1 MNILFIVRSFSIGG
15 VEIVTEALANK
26 FAEEGHRVAVY
37 SMIPTENNIA
47 YKLNPGINYYE
58 GCGFDSSKETINR
71 LHDVYIRE
79 EIQIVINQWGLP
91 FVPIR
96 PAKKAAKGLTIKF
109 ISVYHNDPLT
119 NGRIQSVKLDLEST
133 NNPLLRFF
141 LRIKLGLYKLITSAS
156 MRYVYKKSNCF
167 MVLSSSFID
176 NFKKFTGIKK
186 PSKLVVLTNPITI
199 DVSYSEQRLDEKIK
213 EILFVGRLDYTQK
226 RVYRIL
232 ETWKQIEKTFP
243 EWRLTLLG
251 DGPEKEN
258 LERLQLDMNLHNV
271 SFEGV
276 QDPISYYKRAAL
288 LVLTSDFE
296 GFPLVLAE
304 CMSYG
309 VIPIVYGSFPSI
321 YDIIND
327 GVDGIIVPKV
337 NGCFSS
343 NLMAEKINS
352 LLTDYNMRNQMSKAA
367 VNKSMNYSM
376 DSIYHQWL
384 EVLNKLENK

>member
-15 VEIVTEALANK
+15 VEIVTAALANK

-37 SMIPTENNIA
+37 SMIPTENDIA

-96 PAKKAAKGLTIKF
+96 PARKAAKGLKIKF

-119 NGRIQSVKLDLEST
+119 NGRIQSVKLDLESI
-133 NNPLLRFF
+133 NSPILRFF
-141 LRIKLGLYKLITSAS
+141 LRVKLSLYKTITSAS
-156 MRYVYKKSNCF
+156 MRYVYKKSDCF

-176 NFKKFTGIKK
+176 NFKIFTGITN
-186 PSKLVVLTNPITI
+186 PTKLVVQTNPITI
-199 DVSYSEQRLDEKIK
+199 EVSDSEQFLSEKIK
-213 EILFVGRLDYTQK
+213 EVLFVGRLDYTQK

-232 ETWKQIEKTFP
+232 ETWEQIEKSNP
-243 EWRLTLLG
+243 EWALTLLG
-251 DGPEKEN
+251 GGPEKEN
-258 LERLQLDMNLHNV
+258 LERLQIKLKLHNV
-271 SFEGV
+271 HFEGI
-276 QDPISYYKRAAL
+276 QDPIQYYKRATI

-296 GFPLVLAE
+296 GLPLVLAE

-309 VIPIVYGSFPSI
+309 VIPVVYGSFSSI
-321 YDIIND
+321 NDIIED
-327 GVDGIIVPKV
+327 GIDGIIVPKV
-337 NGCFSS
+337 NGCFSAE
-343 NLMAEKINS
+343 LMAERINNV
-352 LLTDYNMRNQMSKAA
+352 LLDDNVLKKMAKAA
-367 VNKSMNYSM
+367 VRKSMNYSM
-376 DSIYHQWL
+376 DNIYQQWSK
-384 EVLNKLENK
+384 VLC